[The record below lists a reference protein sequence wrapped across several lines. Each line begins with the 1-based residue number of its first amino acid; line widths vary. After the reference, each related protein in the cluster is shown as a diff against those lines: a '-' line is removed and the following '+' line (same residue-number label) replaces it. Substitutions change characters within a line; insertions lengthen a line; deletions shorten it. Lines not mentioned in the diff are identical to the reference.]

1 MTVLLSGILSL
12 LAVLP
17 AIAGAIR
24 LPRISSEFDPF
35 IVCIWF
41 YGFNGGISWMV
52 QHVGYYNIFHYNIWF
67 LADAYCLLWAFKKW
81 NLFAS
86 KKLYYSIA
94 VFFGACWLVETVYFS
109 NLTGDYNS
117 YFRIIYTFTVI
128 LMSISMINAL
138 LLKATINPLKNPI
151 FLICCTLILLNTISL
166 ISEAFFAYN
175 LVFSDQFR
183 TYVDHINTFIN
194 ALCSLIFALII
205 LWLPRKQAFTLQY

>member
-1 MTVLLSGILSL
+1 MSVLFSGILML

-17 AIAGAIR
+17 AIAAAIK
-24 LPRISSEFDPF
+24 LPSISSEFDPF

-41 YGFNGGISWMV
+41 YGFNAGISYPVMDM
-52 QHVGYYNIFHYNIWF
+52 GYYNIFHYNMWF

-86 KKLYYSIA
+86 KKFYYSIA
-94 VFFGACWLVETVYFS
+94 VFFGVCWLLETVYFS
-109 NLTGDYNS
+109 KLIGDYNS

-128 LMSISMINAL
+128 LMSISMINTL
-138 LLKATINPLKNPI
+138 LLKATINPFKNSI
-151 FLICCTLILLNTISL
+151 FLICCTLILLDTISL

-175 LVFSDQFR
+175 LVLSNQFR
-183 TYVDHINTFIN
+183 IYMDHINTYIN
-194 ALCSLIFALII
+194 ALCSIIFALII